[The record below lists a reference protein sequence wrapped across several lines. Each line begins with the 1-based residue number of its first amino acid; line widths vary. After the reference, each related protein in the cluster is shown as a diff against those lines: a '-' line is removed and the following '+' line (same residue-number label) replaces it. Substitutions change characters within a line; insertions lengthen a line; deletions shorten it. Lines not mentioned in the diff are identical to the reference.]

1 MSEHEL
7 KNLLSQEGE
16 ARKEAMLVWLQDE
29 LGAVHHK
36 RQQRNVIAKGA
47 GLAAVIAI
55 SVSAWSLSRETS
67 PENRVV
73 EGGANSPMAQHSSV
87 ASVGNVVGVNDK
99 YLVANPGG
107 SVGFETVSD
116 DEFLA
121 LLADAGQSAVL
132 GEIDGKMRIIP
143 DAPKRKL

>member
-1 MSEHEL
+1 MSEHER
-7 KNLLSQEGE
+7 KNSLSAEGE
-16 ARKEAMLVWLQDE
+16 ARKEAMLVRLQDE

-36 RQQRNVIAKGA
+36 RQQRNAVAKGV
-47 GLAAVIAI
+47 GLAAVVAIA
-55 SVSAWSLSRETS
+55 VFAWSLSPETR

-73 EGGANSPMAQHSSV
+73 EEGTSSPAALHPAL
-87 ASVGNVVGVNDK
+87 ASVGNVDGVNDK
-99 YLVANPGG
+99 YLVANSGG
-107 SVGFETVSD
+107 SAGFETVSD

-121 LLADAGQSAVL
+121 LLSDAGQPAVL